1 MSSSTLPLHYIYQA
15 AGGLTAKDAPI
26 VVMVH
31 GYGSHENDLLSLKEY
46 LSPNVHY
53 LSVRA
58 PISLG
63 FGAFAW
69 YPINFD
75 NLGKKESD
83 TIQAAESRDLLM
95 RFIKEFKSNYKLE
108 NNPVWLLGFSQG
120 AILSYALAL
129 NYPDQFKKVI
139 ALSGYIL
146 KEIVPESFPN
156 GAFKELDFFISHG
169 KEDDVIPIS
178 APRQGLPILEQLQI
192 SHIYREYSQGH
203 GIGPENLQDLKSWFF
218 KKLEEK
224 NLKKS
229 QD

>member
-1 MSSSTLPLHYIYQA
+1 MSSKALPLHYIFQE
-15 AGGLTAKDAPI
+15 AKGPSDNDTPI
-26 VVMVH
+26 VVMIH
-31 GYGSHENDLLSLKEY
+31 GYGSHENDLLGLKDY
-46 LSPNVHY
+46 FSPNVHY

-63 FGAFAW
+63 FGGFAW

-83 TIQAAESRDLLM
+83 TIKAAEGRDLLM
-95 RFIKEFKSNYKLE
+95 RFIKEFKVNHKLYD
-108 NNPVWLLGFSQG
+108 NPVWLLGFSQG

-129 NYPDQFKKVI
+129 NYPDQIKKVM

-146 KEIVPESFPN
+146 KEIVPESYPN
-156 GAFKELDFFISHG
+156 GSFKDLDFFISHG
-169 KEDDVIPIS
+169 KEDDVIPIE

-192 SHIYREYSQGH
+192 NHIYREYTQGH

-218 KKLEEK
+218 KELEK
-224 NLKKS
+224 QKA
-229 QD
+229 